1 VRPLPRPLKG
11 RVSSLLAA
19 GAFALAAFAP
29 QPVQISETFVDR
41 LPEGY
46 RLAKGEVAPPGCPV
60 NVVQISD
67 DRRAKDAIGVV
78 GGRAVKAPLDTDAW
92 LKSIMGGLNAR
103 RFAVSFDSARPP
115 AAADITVSVSLKS
128 VWLTSVMTNKAG
140 TVVMHVHAERPGK
153 PVIDKDLRGNLT
165 NGNWASTRD
174 ELTNLT
180 NAVFALALD
189 QMAADLWTLCD
200 H

>member
-1 VRPLPRPLKG
+1 MRTMRPPVVG
-11 RVSSLLAA
+11 LLAA
-19 GAFALAAFAP
+19 GALALAAFAP

-41 LPEGY
+41 VPEGY
-46 RLAKGEVAPPGCPV
+46 EPVRGEVAVPGCPV
-60 NVVQISD
+60 NVVQVSD

-78 GGRAVKAPLDTDAW
+78 GGRAVKAPVDTDAW

-103 RFAVSFDSARPP
+103 RFAVTFDSARPP
-115 AAADITVSVSLKS
+115 AAADITVTVSLKS

-140 TVVMHVHAERPGK
+140 TVVMHLHAERPGK
-153 PVIDKDLRGNLT
+153 PVIDRDFRGNLT

-180 NAVFALALD
+180 NAIFALALD
-189 QMAADLWTLCD
+189 QMAVELWTLCD